1 MQQSGRQSVHR
12 KLLGMTLNTSDFF
25 KLAKFYGHVDYY
37 DKTDQE

>member
-12 KLLGMTLNTSDFF
+12 KLLGMTSNMNDF
-25 KLAKFYGHVDYY
+25 LQLVKFYGYVDYY